1 MKKTKK
7 KMKSIKKIKK
17 MNKTKKKFFFSSIEM
32 IDINADTHAKNCV
45 YTIKV
50 VKKRQ

>member
-1 MKKTKK
+1 
-7 KMKSIKKIKK
+7 
-17 MNKTKKKFFFSSIEM
+17 MNKTKKKNFFSSIKM
-32 IDINADTHAKNCV
+32 IDINAYTYAKNCV